1 MDNILTVKGDRT
13 DICLVRCVHRFLSDS
28 ANGKSAIY
36 GISEQD
42 PTFDAR
48 VVRVWKDSLYRD
60 LQRILTTA
68 DDRTII
74 IVDRLDMYGTQDI
87 WDMLFNA
94 ANKCILVDSK
104 YDWDYR
110 IKEVN
115 AFVTLTKG
123 GVKVR
128 DDYTRGR

>member
-13 DICLVRCVHRFLSDS
+13 DICLVRCVHRFLSD
-28 ANGKSAIY
+28 SAIY

-60 LQRILTTA
+60 LQRILTAA
-68 DDRTII
+68 DDSTII
-74 IVDRLDMYGTQDI
+74 I
-87 WDMLFNA
+87 
-94 ANKCILVDSK
+94 VDSK